1 MNLSKVQ
8 VKPIKKEVEL
18 LGNFEETN
26 LGYTT
31 LELAK
36 EEAERC
42 LHCPHAPCMKAC
54 QLIIIFLILL
64 NKSKIEMA

>member
-36 EEAERC
+36 EEAERWIC
-42 LHCPHAPCMKAC
+42 
-54 QLIIIFLILL
+54 ILPWMR
-64 NKSKIEMA
+64 IG